1 MKKKVIYQITRHKV
15 TLVEVENEQ
24 QENIIKE
31 LNRDFEKTDKQEK
44 RAKARCTSLEMLY
57 ESEGF
62 KIADP
67 NSSVEERMAEQE
79 EHNELYKGISTLAKK
94 QKEYVYLRFW
104 KGMTLQQIADCKG
117 VHISTVKES
126 LDSAILKLRK
136 FLKKF

>member
-15 TLVEVENEQ
+15 MLVEVKDEQ
-24 QENIIKE
+24 EEKVVKD
-31 LNRDFEKTDKQEK
+31 LNRDFERSDKQEK

-62 KIADP
+62 EIADP
-67 NSSVEERMAEQE
+67 NSSVEEWLEKQE
-79 EHNELYKGISTLAKK
+79 ERKELYKGIATLPKK

-104 KGMTLQQIADCKG
+104 KGMTLQQIADYKG
-117 VHISTVKES
+117 VHTSTVKES
-126 LDSAILKLRK
+126 LDGAVLNLRK